1 MGTGSLQG
9 RLWEGKGMSGRSQ
22 DELRPAE
29 QMGIYGGE
37 TGNHLK
43 ATHCDDGAG
52 AGGSGS

>member
-1 MGTGSLQG
+1 
-9 RLWEGKGMSGRSQ
+9 MSGRSQ